1 MSGSAELV
9 TPEAVPLV
17 PLPHPAAGGGHPPV
31 PRARRARN
39 AAVLGLYAL
48 ALFATS
54 ALLFAVEP
62 MFTKMVLPLLG
73 GTPSVWNT
81 CLLFFQGALLVGY
94 LYAHLTSRWLSPR
107 TQGIV
112 HVVLLLLSLAVLP
125 VAVSTRIAPPAGAAL
140 PIPWLLA

>member
-73 GTPSVWNT
+73 GTPAVWNS
-81 CLLFFQGALLVGY
+81 CLLYYQAALLVGY
-94 LYAHLTSRWLSPR
+94 LYAHLGARWLSPGR
-107 TQGIV
+107 QAGL
-112 HVVLLLLSLAVLP
+112 HLVLFA
-125 VAVSTRIAPPAGAAL
+125 
-140 PIPWLLA
+140 